1 MYIQLR
7 PHDPFHFRS
16 PYLAKPRFFRR
27 GGSADYE
34 PVLYRGA
41 ESLPDDEPVR
51 FIKAELEKFCDQPE
65 RLVHT
70 AGAIATNIGF
80 LRISEWTFLPNRK

>member
-1 MYIQLR
+1 MYIQVR

-16 PYLAKPRFFRR
+16 LHQAELCSFRR

-51 FIKAELEKFCDQPE
+51 FIIAELEKFCDQPE

-70 AGAIATNIGF
+70 AGATATNIGF
-80 LRISEWTFLPNRK
+80 LKQSE